1 MSVRLLRHDKRCGW
15 FSKSRGVSASVSFL
29 SSPPP
34 PRLLAPFFAW
44 PLLQNSTETLASQAN
59 PEKGISIH
67 RIPFFNSE
75 NAAAQKRRKKWI
87 DFVLARRK
95 NWKPGRTS
103 SLCSIHFK
111 EDDFQHRMDSKM
123 KRSLKSDEIGICV
136 YPSIHAGEKDPEDIP
151 TKRGKRMV
159 R

>member
-1 MSVRLLRHDKRCGW
+1 MPERCVAA
-15 FSKSRGVSASVSFL
+15 RCNNTAD
-29 SSPPP
+29 
-34 PRLLAPFFAW
+34 
-44 PLLQNSTETLASQAN
+44 

-123 KRSLKSDEIGICV
+123 KRSSKSDEIGICV